1 VRKAFYADL
10 QPSKKKK
17 RKKVKCRGDTV
28 SKSSWSQC
36 MIIYI
41 NFIRLIWYHYN
52 ETPLMLDYYRN
63 SIYFITYYLF
73 SFKYKWGGDIIV
85 WLHVIY
91 KNWKIM
97 NSLFN
102 TVEHDC
108 WKKKLKWKCKTFIF
122 KWTRFTIRGNF
133 IYSIYIDSIGR
144 RNEDIEANH
153 LNCPVINR
161 DEIIVKANAEYQT
174 RHRDR
179 NERRLWPYFL
189 RYLQLKT

>member
-108 WKKKLKWKCKTFIF
+108 WKKNLNGNAKHLFSNGPDLQSGETLS
-122 KWTRFTIRGNF
+122 TVFT
-133 IYSIYIDSIGR
+133 
-144 RNEDIEANH
+144 
-153 LNCPVINR
+153 
-161 DEIIVKANAEYQT
+161 
-174 RHRDR
+174 
-179 NERRLWPYFL
+179 
-189 RYLQLKT
+189 